1 MLQVE
6 DDCKFTIDGD
16 NFVAVIK
23 EIYDDR
29 LVVKPISMN
38 YQSLLDGPLKPLF
51 PLLTIIADDYDAF
64 DLEFFEDG
72 RGCDNSAIG
81 IAGCYEPW
89 TQWLAA

>member
-1 MLQVE
+1 
-6 DDCKFTIDGD
+6 
-16 NFVAVIK
+16 
-23 EIYDDR
+23 
-29 LVVKPISMN
+29 
-38 YQSLLDGPLKPLF
+38 LDGPLKPLF